1 MADQATPRARDTA
14 ATAGHEPGG
23 HPMELWIS
31 YVLRTG
37 VLTAGAII
45 LVGLAWFLVG
55 GAHGAGP
62 ASLDALIGGGGHT
75 LAVSPATIA
84 RDIAAG
90 DPIAVIQLGVLA
102 LILTPLIRVGMTA
115 VLFLL
120 ERDRVFTIVT
130 AIVFA
135 ILIIGLV
142 GVGS

>member
-1 MADQATPRARDTA
+1 MAGRVDTHARRAA
-14 ATAGHEPGG
+14 AARHEPGG

-37 VLTAGAII
+37 VMTAGAII
-45 LVGLAWFLVG
+45 LVGLVWFLIG

-62 ASLDALIGGGGHT
+62 TSLNGLIGGGGHT

-90 DPIAVIQLGVLA
+90 DPVAVIQLGVLA

-115 VLFLL
+115 VLFFM
-120 ERDRVFTIVT
+120 ERDKVFTIVT

-135 ILIIGLV
+135 LLILGLV